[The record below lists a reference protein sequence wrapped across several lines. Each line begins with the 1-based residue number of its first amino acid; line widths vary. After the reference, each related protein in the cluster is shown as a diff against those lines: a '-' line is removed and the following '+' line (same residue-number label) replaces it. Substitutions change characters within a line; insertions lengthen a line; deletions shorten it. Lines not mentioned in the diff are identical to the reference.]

1 MKILFQGDSITDVD
15 RNRNDEKIPELEFPQ
30 LMGSGYP
37 QLIAAKLGYE
47 FPNKY
52 EFVNRGISGNRVSD
66 LLSRMRKDI
75 IKVNPDVLSILV
87 GVNEVG
93 HEWLNGNS
101 INAELYEEIYDLL
114 IREVKKE
121 LPHVRIMILE
131 PFVLRG
137 TATEE
142 HFEQFQSEVFLHA
155 KAAKRVAEKN
165 SLEFIPLQK
174 CFEEAL
180 KLAPA
185 NTWLVDG
192 VHPTSAG
199 HELIARE
206 WLKQFQNEMFRN

>member
-15 RNRNDEKIPELEFPQ
+15 RYQNIEREDGLEFPQ

-37 QLIAAKLGYE
+37 QLIAARLGVE

-66 LLSRMRKDI
+66 LLSRMRRDI
-75 IKVNPDVLSILV
+75 IKVQPDVLSILV

-101 INAELYEEIYDLL
+101 INEALYEEIYNLL

-121 LPHVRIMILE
+121 LPHVRIILLE

-137 TATEE
+137 AATEE
-142 HFEQFQSEVFLHA
+142 HFDEFQSEVFLRA

-165 SLEFIPLQK
+165 CLEFVPLQK
-174 CFEEAL
+174 VFDDAL
-180 KLAPA
+180 KLAPESA
-185 NTWLVDG
+185 WLVDG

-206 WLKQFQNEMFRN
+206 WLKQFNA